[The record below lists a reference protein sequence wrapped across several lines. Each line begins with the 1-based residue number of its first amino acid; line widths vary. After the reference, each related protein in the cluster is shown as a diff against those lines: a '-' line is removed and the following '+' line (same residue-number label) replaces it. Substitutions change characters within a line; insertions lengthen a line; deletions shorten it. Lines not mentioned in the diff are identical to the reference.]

1 MQQFAL
7 PDLHS
12 TCPLKD
18 ATNPHHKSAAAESR
32 AWINGF
38 KVFSDEKRA
47 EFIAGSNELLV
58 SHAYPFAPYERF
70 RVCCDFIN
78 TLFVVD
84 EISDVQNGKD
94 ALSTGMIYLNVL
106 KDPSWDDGSK
116 LAQITR
122 EFRSRLYKFAKPNCQ
137 RRFYQTCA
145 DYVDAVG
152 KEAEYRVQSKVLDLV
167 SYTKLR
173 RDNSAVYAC
182 FALFEYA
189 LDIDLPD
196 EVVEHP
202 TFKNLQDWGCDL
214 VCWANDVYSYDVE
227 QSKGLEGNNILT
239 VLMEAKGFN
248 LQEAADNAGVLFGDL
263 MSCFI
268 AERKKLPSWG
278 PDLDRD
284 VSRYVDAIGHWV
296 VGNLCWSFETPR
308 YFGSAL
314 EDVKRTRIVKLR
326 PRKVKTKSDEI
337 VLYERQTKNL
347 SRSPFSVRSVRAS
360 ISYLLICAL
369 FLVYFY
375 HAPRFNLL

>member
-1 MQQFAL
+1 MQQFTL

-12 TCPLKD
+12 MCPLED

-32 AWINGF
+32 AWINSF

-58 SHAYPFAPYERF
+58 SHSYPSAPYERF

-84 EISDVQNGKD
+84 EISDVQNGED

-122 EFRSRLYKFAKPNCQ
+122 EFVIHPFHFRRTLMKLSPSRFRARLHKYAKPNCQ

-152 KEAEYRVQSKVLDLV
+152 KEAEYRIRGKVLDLS
-167 SYTKLR
+167 SYRKLR

-182 FALFEYA
+182 FALFEYS

-202 TFKNLQDWGCDL
+202 SFKNLQDWGCDL
-214 VCWANDVYSYDVE
+214 VCWANVRPPPYS
-227 QSKGLEGNNILT
+227 
-239 VLMEAKGFN
+239 
-248 LQEAADNAGVLFGDL
+248 
-263 MSCFI
+263 
-268 AERKKLPSWG
+268 P
-278 PDLDRD
+278 
-284 VSRYVDAIGHWV
+284 
-296 VGNLCWSFETPR
+296 
-308 YFGSAL
+308 
-314 EDVKRTRIVKLR
+314 
-326 PRKVKTKSDEI
+326 
-337 VLYERQTKNL
+337 
-347 SRSPFSVRSVRAS
+347 
-360 ISYLLICAL
+360 
-369 FLVYFY
+369 
-375 HAPRFNLL
+375 